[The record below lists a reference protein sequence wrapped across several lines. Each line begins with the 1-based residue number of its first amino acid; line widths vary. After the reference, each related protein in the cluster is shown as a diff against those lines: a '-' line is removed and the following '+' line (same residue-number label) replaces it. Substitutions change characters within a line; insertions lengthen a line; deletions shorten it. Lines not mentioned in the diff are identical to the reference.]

1 MAPLSNSSQG
11 FPEAVN
17 ALSSAAPHRDDYRA
31 AQAGAP
37 GRVPALQWL
46 ASLDHGDPPS
56 PSWKNSWPSSCPGQC
71 LFWPLGLGTLMGN
84 KAIYATQCGRLFK
97 PSTRG
102 SRTFL
107 VPAHPPPYIYIYIS
121 AEGGENSCLTRCLY
135 PPNSLFRA
143 KGKYLDI
150 KNRLSRLLTEQ
161 MWNCR
166 CALEALRKSC

>member
-1 MAPLSNSSQG
+1 VSSYRWENEPQSQHSGWERGGVKMAPLSNSSQG

-107 VPAHPPPYIYIYIS
+107 VPAHPPPYIYIYIYLLRVERTAAS
-121 AEGGENSCLTRCLY
+121 HGACTHPILSSEQKANTLT
-135 PPNSLFRA
+135 
-143 KGKYLDI
+143 
-150 KNRLSRLLTEQ
+150 
-161 MWNCR
+161 
-166 CALEALRKSC
+166 